1 MRSLF
6 FSLIVAVSLVGC
18 KSQPKDNTPV
28 DRTSNSA
35 DFPTLN
41 IDDGRAM
48 PAYKP
53 YWEQK

>member
-1 MRSLF
+1 MKSLF
-6 FSLIVAVSLVGC
+6 FALIVAVSIVGC

-28 DRTSNSA
+28 DRTSYSA

-41 IDDGRAM
+41 VDDGRAM